1 MRHRLVMRNNWSGSN
16 AFTRQRAVPIEP
28 CGPHLAPGPT
38 RHFLAV
44 FHRGEATQPVL
55 RTDVSSYKPTGRNSS

>member
-1 MRHRLVMRNNWSGSN
+1 
-16 AFTRQRAVPIEP
+16 VPIEP
-28 CGPHLAPGPT
+28 SDHLPGTGPT